1 MNIILA
7 SKSPRRQELLSKVV
21 KEFQIIESKFDEN
34 SIEYDGNPE
43 TYVKELSKCK
53 ALEVAKQVVEPTI
66 IIAADTIVFH
76 KGKVLGKPKDK
87 KDAFNMLTSL
97 SGDTHEVYSGVCIV
111 NTTNNDINNDVCVTE
126 VKFSKLTNDQI
137 NNYIESGEPSDKAGA
152 YGIQGLGGV
161 FVEEI
166 KGCYYSVMG
175 LPINKV
181 NKALLDYNITL
192 L

>member
-1 MNIILA
+1 MKIILA
-7 SKSPRRQELLSKVV
+7 SKSPRRQELLGKLVR
-21 KEFQIIESKFDEN
+21 EFQIIESKFDEN

-43 TYVKELSKCK
+43 TYVKKLSKCK
-53 ALEVAKQVVEPTI
+53 ALEVAKHVSEPAI

-76 KGKVLGKPKDK
+76 QGKVLGKPKDK
-87 KDAFNMLTSL
+87 DDAINMLISL

-111 NTTNNDINNDVCVTE
+111 NTTNNDVNNDVCITE

-137 NNYIESGEPSDKAGA
+137 NNYIESGEPFDKAGA

-181 NKALLDYNITL
+181 NKVLLDYNITL